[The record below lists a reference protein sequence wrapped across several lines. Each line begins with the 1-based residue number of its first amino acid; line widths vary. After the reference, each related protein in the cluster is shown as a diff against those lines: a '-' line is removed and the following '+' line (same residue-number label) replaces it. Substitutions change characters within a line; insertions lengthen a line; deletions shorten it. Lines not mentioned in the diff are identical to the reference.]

1 MSGRV
6 KKSQLSKEDL
16 EEQKIEELRK
26 KDMAKYI
33 GNNIHQYRIK
43 MKLTREQLAEKSHIT
58 ASHLYQLEIG
68 NSVPSIITIIDICNA
83 LNITVAQLTDNLL
96 YNDVNK
102 YIELI
107 SKDFNKLSEH
117 NKKAVIN
124 LIENLIEE

>member
-124 LIENLIEE
+124 LIENLIEK

>member
-1 MSGRV
+1 M
-6 KKSQLSKEDL
+6 
-16 EEQKIEELRK
+16 
-26 KDMAKYI
+26 
-33 GNNIHQYRIK
+33 
-43 MKLTREQLAEKSHIT
+43 
-58 ASHLYQLEIG
+58 YQLEIG